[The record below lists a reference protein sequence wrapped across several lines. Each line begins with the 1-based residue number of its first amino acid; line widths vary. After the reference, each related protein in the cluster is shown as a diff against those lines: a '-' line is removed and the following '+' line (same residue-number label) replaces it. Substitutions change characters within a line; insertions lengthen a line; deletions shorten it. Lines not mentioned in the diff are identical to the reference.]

1 MRRFILALL
10 FLLAAAP
17 ARAEPYFSPEKGH
30 PAQCVR
36 AHTLQTGLD
45 HPWAMAWL
53 PDGTLLITERPG
65 RVLLFR
71 ESPEGTAGEGQ
82 LTPVPGA
89 PEVLEY
95 GQGGLLDIALH
106 PDFKENKWVYFT
118 LATGTKASNHTAL
131 ARARFDGA
139 RFGGPR
145 FTDTR
150 ILFTALP
157 AKSGGQHFGSRL
169 AWLPDGTL
177 VMSVGDGGNP
187 PQRVN
192 GMLAR
197 DMAQHRPAHLG
208 KLIRLKDD
216 GTPAAPPAFK
226 GPDGAPGLY
235 TMGHR
240 NIQGMAYDPLRETLW
255 VSEHGARTGDEI
267 NRIRPGRNYGWPKAS
282 WSKEY
287 TLPMDVADHHSLP
300 GMEDPAVVWKWR
312 FAPSGLLVYT
322 GDAFPDWKGDLLA
335 GGLRSETIRIIDLD
349 ENGNVLGDRDLPMG
363 HRVRDI
369 RQGPDGLVY
378 VLTDED
384 NGRLIRLEPR

>member
-1 MRRFILALL
+1 MRRLILALL
-10 FLLAAAP
+10 LLLAAAP
-17 ARAEPYFSPEKGH
+17 AQAEPYFSPEKGQ
-30 PAQCVR
+30 PAQGVR
-36 AHTLQTGLD
+36 ITILLTGLD

-53 PDGTLLITERPG
+53 PDGGGLLITERPG
-65 RVLLFR
+65 SVHLFKNGR
-71 ESPEGTAGEGQ
+71 LTA
-82 LTPVPGA
+82 VPGA
-89 PEVLEY
+89 PKVLEY

-106 PDFKENKWVYFT
+106 PDFKKNKWVYFT
-118 LATGTKASNHTAL
+118 LSTGTRPSNHTAL
-131 ARARFDGA
+131 ARARFDGT
-139 RFGGPR
+139 RL
-145 FTDTR
+145 TDTR

-208 KLIRLKDD
+208 KLIRLRDD
-216 GTPAAPPAFK
+216 GTPAPAPAFDT
-226 GPDGAPGLY
+226 PDSAPGLY

-240 NIQGMAYDPLRETLW
+240 NIQGMAYDPLRKTLW

-267 NRIRPGRNYGWPKAS
+267 NRIEPGRNYGWPKAS

-287 TLPMDVADHHSLP
+287 TLPMDVAEHHSLP
-300 GMEDPAVVWKWR
+300 DMEDPAVVWKWR

-349 ENGNVLGDRDLPMG
+349 ENGKVLGDRDLPMG

-384 NGRLIRLEPR
+384 DGRLIRLEPR